1 MPDQSTR
8 AATGLP
14 KIEVK
19 PKLEPLP
26 KVDLS
31 RDLNGD
37 GLVDACDDPSRDLN
51 RDHLID
57 STDRILQGNVSAALL
72 EEEEQSAAR
81 RRRLA
86 QESTP
91 TPAPKMKIE

>member
-1 MPDQSTR
+1 MSTPSTR

-14 KIEVK
+14 KIELK

-26 KVDLS
+26 KVDLT

-51 RDHLID
+51 RDHVID

-72 EEEEQSAAR
+72 EEEELSASR
-81 RRRLA
+81 RRRIA
-86 QESTP
+86 QESSP
-91 TPAPKMKIE
+91 SPAPKMKLD